1 MLHRHRTLT
10 GAVLVLS
17 PFFTEILHTQ
27 AAWSQTPAGQ
37 SETISPGQAVGTRG
51 VVVLRPSG
59 LSTSDQTPTPT
70 PVSTPTPPPLPAPVV
85 KTCDRPFAH
94 TDVTLG
100 GSGNFRTALRDR
112 LARKSGPVIVD
123 IAEPFSVSSSTPV
136 DLAPWLGEVKTSGGI
151 VSVDTYCQDSRGF
164 FSFLRGLFGSGPRNA
179 YGAADGYD
187 AVFHV
192 DGLVGVVTQVEFKPR
207 AAL

>member
-1 MLHRHRTLT
+1 
-10 GAVLVLS
+10 VLS
-17 PFFTEILHTQ
+17 PFLTAILDAQ
-27 AAWSQTPAGQ
+27 AVWSQTPAGQ
-37 SETISPGQAVGTRG
+37 KGTISPDQTVGTRG
-51 VVVLRPSG
+51 VIVLRPSG
-59 LSTSDQTPTPT
+59 ISTSDQTPT

-100 GSGNFRTALRDR
+100 GSGNFRTALRDH

-123 IAEPFSVSSSTPV
+123 IAKPFSVSGSTPA

-164 FSFLRGLFGSGPRNA
+164 FSFLRDLFGGGTHNA

-207 AAL
+207 AVL